1 MIALHRSFV
10 TDSPR
15 ILVIRNRYIGD
26 TVLAIPFLRNL
37 RRRFPDAVIDV
48 LVEPGAGQ
56 ILADCPYKNE
66 LVVWERPQ
74 RVNEVV
80 PGSLANVIATARW
93 LRTKLYDRAYILKRS
108 LSTGLLAWL
117 AGIPHRVGAA
127 KDGRGLLLSRRVPF
141 HKERHEVEL
150 SLDLLRADGIEV
162 DDGHNENWVAADA
175 GAKADRLVSGL
186 PLVRPRVF
194 LAPRSTDEERNWPLD
209 RMAEVIRW
217 LIEDRGCE
225 IVLCGAETDLVT
237 HRQLSAAL
245 PPPTATHLHDFS
257 RECSLRE
264 AAALVSRMDLCV
276 GVDSGLPHVAASFG
290 VPVVTLSGAA
300 DPRQWHPWQTQAEV
314 VAAADGSRS
323 MLGITV
329 GQVQAATDRLF
340 AAAGIEAKAQ
350 RRGLRSLDQRR
361 GLRSLDLRRGGYRY
375 EVVASAPCMQLQ
387 RSTLPETTKAA

>member
-1 MIALHRSFV
+1 
-10 TDSPR
+10 
-15 ILVIRNRYIGD
+15 
-26 TVLAIPFLRNL
+26 
-37 RRRFPDAVIDV
+37 
-48 LVEPGAGQ
+48 
-56 ILADCPYKNE
+56 
-66 LVVWERPQ
+66 
-74 RVNEVV
+74 
-80 PGSLANVIATARW
+80 
-93 LRTKLYDRAYILKRS
+93 
-108 LSTGLLAWL
+108 
-117 AGIPHRVGAA
+117 
-127 KDGRGLLLSRRVPF
+127 
-141 HKERHEVEL
+141 
-150 SLDLLRADGIEV
+150 
-162 DDGHNENWVAADA
+162 
-175 GAKADRLVSGL
+175 
-186 PLVRPRVF
+186 
-194 LAPRSTDEERNWPLD
+194 
-209 RMAEVIRW
+209 MAEVIRW

-300 DPRQWHPWQTQAEV
+300 DPRQWHPWKTQAEV